1 MYMPRQQRRVPAGRP
16 TDHFP
21 PEEHAADHW
30 DRMQEIAIA
39 LLLNL
44 IPLFVLYCS
53 YRSPGAPTEAAFQAV
68 SPLLDVL
75 FDPLSVWRAL
85 RA

>member
-1 MYMPRQQRRVPAGRP
+1 MLRQQRRAPAGRP
-16 TDHFP
+16 TDHRP

-30 DRMQEIAIA
+30 DRIREIAIA

-44 IPLFVLYCS
+44 IPLFALYCS
-53 YRSPGAPTEAAFQAV
+53 YRSPGAPAEAAFQAL

-75 FDPLSVWRAL
+75 CDPLSIWRAL
-85 RA
+85 CA